1 MFKKKG
7 ARKKNQ
13 NTNGI
18 TSGSDI
24 SIWKNFQYDI
34 PAGIVVFLV
43 ALPLCLGIALAS
55 APDHIFS
62 GILAGIIGGLIVPL
76 ISRSPL
82 SVSGPAAGLIAIV
95 ITGIETLGGFEAFL
109 VAVMLGGI
117 LQIIMGL
124 LKAGTVAHFFPT
136 SVIKGMLAAIGIILI
151 LKQFPHAVGY
161 DVEAFDFNFQATETE
176 NTFTLFLHSLQ
187 HIQWGAVL
195 ISLVSLLILIFW
207 GRTKLKDLNWLPSAL
222 VVVIV
227 GTLIN
232 ELFKVVAPEL
242 VLLGGEEGHLV
253 NLPEISGIT
262 GFFGTLTF
270 PDFSVLSNPQVYVTA
285 LTIGLV
291 ASVES
296 LLSVEAVDKLDP
308 HKRNSPLNRELL
320 AQGTANTIAGLIG
333 GLPVTTVIVRSSANV
348 ASGGQTRMSALAHGV
363 FLFISVITI
372 GSLLNRIPIA
382 SLASILLLIG
392 YKLARPA
399 LFKQMRAGGMN
410 QFIPFV
416 VTIVAVVATDLLK
429 GIAIGTLVGIFFTM
443 RDNFQT
449 AISVKKEKGSVLI
462 KFNKDVSFL
471 NKAILRQ
478 VLDKIKYGTNVIID
492 GTKAEFVD
500 NDIKEMIAEYK
511 IRAYDCCNIKLDI
524 REVDPNLD
532 TIPPLTIN
540 VNGNGNGK
548 DTHESNNQ
556 TAVV

>member
-232 ELFKVVAPEL
+232 ELFKIVAPEL
-242 VLLGGEEGHLV
+242 VLHGGEEGHLV

-532 TIPPLTIN
+532 TIPPLTIK

-548 DTHESNNQ
+548 DTHESSNQ